1 MRRSDIPERQR
12 SLIDIRGE
20 LCKNML
26 LFLKDHPQ
34 EVFTVGEI
42 LDWLGLGPDNF
53 RHSSPRFSAQIY
65 CADYDDVLYCAA
77 QAATFLASDPF
88 MDVTETE
95 IAGRQYYGIK

>member
-1 MRRSDIPERQR
+1 MRRSAIPDRQR

-26 LFLKDHPQ
+26 LFLEEHEQ

-53 RHSSPRFSAQIY
+53 RNSFPRFSAQIY

-77 QAATFLASDPF
+77 QAPSFLTNVD
-88 MDVTETE
+88 MVE
-95 IAGRQYYGIK
+95 IGGRRYYGIK